1 MFIGHPIYKMVY
13 EDDEDP
19 GALFASYM
27 VALQITTVVNDKVE
41 IIYDNPLSNSPIS
54 CRWDK
59 VHLLWECQKKLQTLS
74 DVV

>member
-41 IIYDNPLSNSPIS
+41 IIYDNPLSNSPLS
-54 CRWDK
+54 CR
-59 VHLLWECQKKLQTLS
+59 
-74 DVV
+74 